1 MPPFGTVTAIA
12 TTGKATR
19 SRGKFDPDG
28 REMRRYEREFEAV
41 VSRALA
47 KLRRDVERGITAENV
62 NDMVNRLND
71 PAVTRPFQDAI
82 VTELQRVALAGAEH
96 GRATIERE
104 VFGVKA
110 LDVAMWELANNAAAQ
125 WALSYGFELVRGILN
140 TTRDWL
146 QLQIAEYINNSQ
158 TIGELIQRILEGS
171 GYSPQRAHA
180 IAVTEVSRS
189 FYEGSLAAWKA
200 SGVIQKKRWNTNNDE
215 IVAACPICFPMAGV
229 VVGIDEQWEHPTHGA
244 ISIPGHPRCRCWASP
259 AID

>member
-1 MPPFGTVTAIA
+1 MMPPFGTATP

-28 REMRRYEREFEAV
+28 RVMRRYEREFEAAV
-41 VSRALA
+41 FRALA

-62 NDMVNRLND
+62 NDMVSRLND

-110 LDVAMWELANNAAAQ
+110 LDVAMWELANQAAAE
-125 WALSYGFELVRGILN
+125 WALSYGYELVRGILD

-146 QLQIAEYINNSQ
+146 QLQIAEYVNNSQ
-158 TIGELIQRILEGS
+158 TIGELIQRIQAGS
-171 GYSPQRAHA
+171 GYSEARAHR
-180 IAVTEVSRS
+180 IGVTEITRA
-189 FYEGSLAAWKA
+189 FQMGSVAAWRA
-200 SGVIQKKRWNTNNDE
+200 SGVIEHKQVRVNEDE
-215 IVAACPICFPMAGV
+215 KVCPICSAKSGKIYELDDPEGDPPFHV
-229 VVGIDEQWEHPTHGA
+229 
-244 ISIPGHPRCRCWASP
+244 SCRCWSVP
-259 AID
+259 KVE